1 MTGFLHWLACNSAG
15 IPVLLPLAAASLAIG
30 YMVEKFQ
37 VRVYSPVA
45 AALQL
50 THCVRSCMAT
60 QLFRV
65 TLRPPR
71 YNEQLATMAA
81 RLMPYGALIH
91 LIIGVFMYGDPDVVS
106 ADKYESTKLLRR
118 ISGGLLAHTKLVMF
132 LLLCCV

>member
-1 MTGFLHWLACNSAG
+1 
-15 IPVLLPLAAASLAIG
+15 
-30 YMVEKFQ
+30 MVEKFQ
-37 VRVYSPVA
+37 VRVYSTVA
-45 AALQL
+45 EALQL
-50 THCVRSCMAT
+50 THCVRSCMST

-118 ISGGLLAHTKLVMF
+118 ISGGLPAHTSSLWCSC
-132 LLLCCV
+132 CCVVADV